1 MYQIGC
7 ARSQLVSL
15 HEFKNMP
22 TDAFYDFDADR
33 QFMNLLK
40 PMSIKTLLD
49 VDAHFLKSQLL
60 TKGFNDLTEIDCI
73 SETELPP
80 IKENIYNRV
89 YKKFSDCQFRHYDAA
104 LVYGRTNINFMTA
117 FSELENMTDVVI
129 TFARY
134 GSELEQYLSLKSNQL
149 AKVHFVQTSSGVWI
163 IFVRHNKPKDF
174 AIYVVTHKELPAEHV
189 KKLPEGYKVIHAGRT
204 LAEDLG
210 YIGDNTGDNISYL
223 NPYMS
228 EFSALYWMWKNTNHS
243 IIGLAH
249 YRRFLTESPDESFA
263 YEKILTKERAERLLQ
278 DYDIIAT
285 VNFIDLTLFD
295 ATAATIKSYELAEF
309 AHSIFRKH
317 LVKNFPDYVEFFDKV
332 LNSKVYNSYTMIIT
346 RKHILDS
353 YCKWLFSFM
362 IDACKELFQKLPPD
376 SLTAWTKRYAAFYSE
391 RMESV
396 WLMKNRLRTKEL
408 TRMFVDL

>member
-1 MYQIGC
+1 
-7 ARSQLVSL
+7 
-15 HEFKNMP
+15 MP

-134 GSELEQYLSLKSNQL
+134 GSEFEKYLAANLNFFERID
-149 AKVHFVQTSSGVWI
+149 FVPSFAGRWFI
-163 IFVRHNKPKDF
+163 CRRHSRPKDF
-174 AIYVVTHKELPAEHV
+174 AVYVVTHKELPAEHV

-249 YRRFLTESPDESFA
+249 YRRFITEIPDATFLH
-263 YEKILTKERAERLLQ
+263 EKILTKESAEKILR
-278 DYDIIAT
+278 DYDIILTLVGIDLNTFEAT
-285 VNFIDLTLFD
+285 VSLNNRKITELINS
-295 ATAATIKSYELAEF
+295 TI
-309 AHSIFRKH
+309 RKY
-317 LVKNFPDYVEFFDKV
+317 LSKTFPDYVGTFDDV
-332 LNSKVYNSYTMIIT
+332 IYSRVFYNCTLFVT
-346 RKHILDS
+346 RRDIFDS

-362 IDACKELFQKLPPD
+362 VDACKEFVKNVSSD
-376 SLTAWTKRYAAFYSE
+376 SLTVMMRRLPSGLAE
-391 RMESV
+391 RMMTV

-408 TRMFVDL
+408 TLMQVPNL